1 MATAAK
7 FVLPIPIF
15 LAYLV
20 PLDVDV
26 TGNITVKLC
35 EVWIEFNIF
44 CTLVTMATATI
55 LNFFQP
61 PKAATQY
68 G

>member
-1 MATAAK
+1 
-7 FVLPIPIF
+7 

-20 PLDVDV
+20 PLDLDV
-26 TGNITVKLC
+26 TGTITAKMC
-35 EVWIEFNIF
+35 EVWSEFNIF
-44 CTLVTMATATI
+44 CTLVTMATVTI

-68 G
+68 GGYSYKVS